1 MFDSEIFPAYVK
13 TQHDK
18 VLYLLRRAGKS
29 GVTCSEF
36 LQTSLAAAYRA
47 RMSELRAKGYVISCE
62 LHEGGKSIYRLMSE
76 PMKFIKESNGQLA
89 FA

>member
-1 MFDSEIFPAYVK
+1 MFDSEIFPASVK

-18 VLYLLRRAGKS
+18 VLYLLRRAGKA

-47 RMSELRAKGYVISCE
+47 RMSELRSKGYVISCE
-62 LHEGGKSIYRLMSE
+62 LHEGGWSIYRLTSE
-76 PMKFIKESNGQLA
+76 PTKIRVESNGQIA